1 MLTGSLVTG
10 VVLSLPEGLRSGDL
24 YAQQVAEARAA
35 SADRSQPWQGEK
47 ELQDWIAAQ

>member
-1 MLTGSLVTG
+1 MFNFIRHEWGNEAEAVT
-10 VVLSLPEGLRSGDL
+10 PEL
-24 YAQQVAEARAA
+24 VAEARAA